1 MSSTI
6 NRCFKARCPDQ
17 ISGRMLKFTA
27 ASIDTAV
34 TKLFNQSTSNVCST
48 FVTGIHFLHSAASDM
63 PPFILSA
70 LRGNMVA
77 SKALRMTN

>member
-6 NRCFKARCPDQ
+6 NRCFKGSGLDH

-34 TKLFNQSTSNVCST
+34 TKLFNQSTSNFCNSFVPCTIRNWNT
-48 FVTGIHFLHSAASDM
+48 FSSLGLFFCIIS
-63 PPFILSA
+63 
-70 LRGNMVA
+70 
-77 SKALRMTN
+77 

>member
-6 NRCFKARCPDQ
+6 SARCPDQ

-34 TKLFNQSTSNVCST
+34 TKLFNQSISNFWNT
-48 FVTGIHFLHSAASDM
+48 FSSHVLLACFCE
-63 PPFILSA
+63 
-70 LRGNMVA
+70 N
-77 SKALRMTN
+77 

>member
-6 NRCFKARCPDQ
+6 NRCLKASGPDQ

-34 TKLFNQSTSNVCST
+34 TTLFNQSTSNFCNSFVPCTIRNWNT
-48 FVTGIHFLHSAASDM
+48 FSSHVLLACFSVSL
-63 PPFILSA
+63 F
-70 LRGNMVA
+70 
-77 SKALRMTN
+77 KTNFWAYMQN